1 MTRTN
6 IDIDDEACAKVMQRY
21 QFPTKREAVNYALH
35 RLVMDRPTVEEV
47 RALQGIGWEGDL
59 DEMRTSK
66 IHDLGG

>member
-1 MTRTN
+1 
-6 IDIDDEACAKVMQRY
+6 MQRY

-66 IHDLGG
+66 VHDLGG